1 MTREYSTFKHP
12 SAKLT
17 KWTKINIGHLDEKP
31 TQIRGKATH
40 IPNFDILVQK

>member
-1 MTREYSTFKHP
+1 MTREYSTLKHP

-31 TQIRGKATH
+31 T
-40 IPNFDILVQK
+40 PNFDILVQK